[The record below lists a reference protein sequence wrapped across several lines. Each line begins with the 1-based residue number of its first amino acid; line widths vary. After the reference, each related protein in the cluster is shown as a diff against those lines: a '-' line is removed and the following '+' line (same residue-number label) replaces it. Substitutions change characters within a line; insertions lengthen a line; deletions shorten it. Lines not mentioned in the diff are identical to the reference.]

1 MISDSEVDVF
11 SINDNQLSTTL
22 PEEERNFLILKLT
35 FSILH
40 DNLLYNANVSF
51 QSF

>member
-11 SINDNQLSTTL
+11 SINDNQLSITL
-22 PEEERNFLILKLT
+22 PKEGRIFLILMLT
-35 FSILH
+35 FWILY
-40 DNLLYNANVSF
+40 DNLLYNTDVSF